1 MSEPAQPTPPTERE
15 RAVHAVVIG
24 ALLGLALALLG
35 RRRR

>member
-1 MSEPAQPTPPTERE
+1 MSQPAQSTPPTERE

-24 ALLGLALALLG
+24 ALLGLALALQG

>member
-1 MSEPAQPTPPTERE
+1 MSEPAQATPPTERE

-35 RRRR
+35 RRR

>member
-15 RAVHAVVIG
+15 RAVHAVAIG

>member
-1 MSEPAQPTPPTERE
+1 MSEPAKPTPPTERE